1 MSLCDCRGIFANG
14 KEVTRRRSGAA
25 SRGSDEAIHKNDRQ
39 ACRRINQRFLKQK
52 KNRHSIQTVNIR
64 MSDRFFTFIYFLSG
78 PYLWLQNRSS
88 RRKMGSGSVLFCFLY
103 GFIFLYRFISPDL
116 LFFLWRFMFLFF
128 GFLFRRKLRPN

>member
-88 RRKMGSGSVLFCFLY
+88 RREMGSGSVRFRFLY
-103 GFIFLYRFISPDL
+103 GFISPDL
-116 LFFLWRFMFLFF
+116 LFVLWRFMFLFF
-128 GFLFRRKLRPN
+128 GFLF